1 MNTIA
6 EYSITEI
13 IADLYT
19 IYNHFGKENQI
30 NKLAEECVEYL
41 ENYITNRKESYD
53 PEEVADVLVVAL
65 QLAFND
71 PEVAQAV
78 KDKIARTITRIGE
91 GYYRNEEENGYDSDG
106 NPVVYGVGGGKV

>member
-6 EYSITEI
+6 EHNISGI

-41 ENYITNRKESYD
+41 ESYITNRKESYD

-65 QLAFND
+65 QLAYND

-91 GYYRNEEENGYDSDG
+91 GYYE
-106 NPVVYGVGGGKV
+106 

>member
-1 MNTIA
+1 MNTIYNHNV
-6 EYSITEI
+6 EKI

-41 ENYITNRKESYD
+41 ESYITNRKESYD